1 MDRIWSKVG
10 KILGGLFLVGG
21 GTVSVGLLA
30 GIFAGHVVGG
40 WLAFLWVLMVF
51 FGLVPTLLG
60 GWILY
65 GSLQAQQRA
74 IREQFFQ
81 LLAARQGR
89 LSVLDFATA
98 TRLKP
103 AIARRHMDEW
113 AKEFDAEF
121 EVNERGD
128 IYYIFATKPLAL
140 PESNLQVVTQALR
153 QWLKSTV

>member
-1 MDRIWSKVG
+1 
-10 KILGGLFLVGG
+10 
-21 GTVSVGLLA
+21 
-30 GIFAGHVVGG
+30 
-40 WLAFLWVLMVF
+40 MVF

-65 GSLQAQQRA
+65 SSFQAEQRA

-81 LLAARQGR
+81 VLVASQGR

-98 TRLKP
+98 SRLEP
-103 AIARRHMDEW
+103 TIARRHMDVW
-113 AKEFDAEF
+113 AKEFDADF

-140 PESNLQVVTQALR
+140 PESNLQVFTQAIR